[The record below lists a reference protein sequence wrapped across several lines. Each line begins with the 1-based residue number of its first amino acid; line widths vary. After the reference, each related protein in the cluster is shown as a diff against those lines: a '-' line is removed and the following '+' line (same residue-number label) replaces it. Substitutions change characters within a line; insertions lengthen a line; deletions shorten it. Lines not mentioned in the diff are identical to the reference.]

1 MRRKSTFILTLV
13 GIVVLGSWTE
23 RQEIGKAYWL
33 LGTWENK
40 TSRGSIYETWEKQN
54 ETTFYG
60 KSYTLR
66 EEDTVVFENI
76 QLVQKQEGL
85 FYIPVVK
92 NQNQGNPVSFT
103 LRTISE
109 HEMIF
114 ENPKHDFPQ
123 RISYTRI
130 ATDSLVAVIS
140 GTRNGQECFQRF
152 PMRRVK

>member
-1 MRRKSTFILTLV
+1 M
-13 GIVVLGSWTE
+13 VLGSWTKQ
-23 RQEIGKAYWL
+23 QEILKAHWL
-33 LGTWENK
+33 IGTWENK

-92 NQNQGNPVSFT
+92 NQNQGLPVSFT

-130 ATDSLVAVIS
+130 AADSLVAVIS
-140 GTRNGQECFQRF
+140 GTRNGQERFQRF